1 MERSWLKKNALLMV
15 LLTVLGLSVLAFLSQ
30 LDPLASLSQAIQ
42 EFAMTA
48 EPRKTPTISFIH
60 EPANPAHEIALFAL
74 G

>member
-1 MERSWLKKNALLMV
+1 MLVA
-15 LLTVLGLSVLAFLSQ
+15 LLTVFGLSVLVFLSQ

-48 EPRKTPTISFIH
+48 EPGNTSTIPFNH
-60 EPANPAHEIALFAL
+60 EPAEPTHEIALFAL